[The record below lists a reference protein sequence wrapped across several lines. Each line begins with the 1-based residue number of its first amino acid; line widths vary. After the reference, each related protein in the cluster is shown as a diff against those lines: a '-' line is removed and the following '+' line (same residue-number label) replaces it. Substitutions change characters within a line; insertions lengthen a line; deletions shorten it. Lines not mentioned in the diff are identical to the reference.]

1 MNKAELMIGNLILYK
16 DRVRVVKSIGP
27 DKLSLRSIDEKVDLV
42 TNPIDVVNDEECSGL
57 PLNEEWLQALGL
69 SADPENSIYD
79 EVWYD
84 FPDMRFRIKLN
95 TSPPHKLELEDVV
108 ILKMVSFVHELQNLY
123 FIITGDDLKV
133 STYPY
138 GVDAR
143 R

>member
-1 MNKAELMIGNLILYK
+1 MLGNLILYK
-16 DRVRVVKSIGP
+16 DQGRLVESIDP
-27 DKLSLRSIDEKVDLV
+27 DKLSLRSIDEKVDLI
-42 TNPIDVVNDEECSGL
+42 TNPIDVVNYEKCSDI

-79 EVWYD
+79 EIWHD

-95 TSPPHKLELEDVV
+95 TSPPRKLELEDVV

-123 FIITGDDLKV
+123 FIITGNDLKV

-138 GVDAR
+138 GVYAR
-143 R
+143 P